1 MKKVDDF
8 TAEETSE
15 EWLRELYKVIAQRRG
30 IMFRMI
36 TESTR
41 ILLFG
46 NAGGAGLVIG
56 LMSASTEGETAIFH
70 WLALVALFTF
80 GFAMLASALTMLLVT
95 FVSVKEAHATE
106 TGLKQFVDGEI
117 NRTDVLFTVENQT
130 FRIADFAT
138 VSGMVAAIGFMAGG
152 AFGIVLLALFF

>member
-1 MKKVDDF
+1 MKKIDSF
-8 TAEETSE
+8 TSEETGE
-15 EWLRELYKVIAQRRG
+15 EWLRELYKVTARRRG
-30 IMFRMI
+30 VMFRMI

-56 LMSASTEGETAIFH
+56 LMSASSGDEVTIFH
-70 WLALVALFTF
+70 WLAFAALFVF
-80 GFAMLASALTMLLVT
+80 GLGTLASALTMILVA
-95 FVSVKEAHATE
+95 FVSVKEAHAAE

-117 NRTDVLFTVENQT
+117 DRTQVLFVVENQT

-138 VSGMVAAIGFMAGG
+138 VSGMVAAIGFMVGG
-152 AFGIVLLALFF
+152 LTGIVLLALFF